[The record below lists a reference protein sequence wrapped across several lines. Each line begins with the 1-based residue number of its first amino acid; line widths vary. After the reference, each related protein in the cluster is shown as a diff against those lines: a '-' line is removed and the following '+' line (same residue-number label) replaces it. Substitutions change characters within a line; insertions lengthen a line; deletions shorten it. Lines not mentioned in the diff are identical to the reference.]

1 MNYQELMAAGEVPE
15 WMTEDSFQTVSR
27 GYLLKGETPKGMYA
41 RVAKAAGSYYADS
54 KHWEK
59 VFFDAMWR
67 NWLCAAS
74 PILSN
79 MGTERGLPI
88 SCNGFEVGDSLDS
101 IFKKNHEL
109 AMLSKNGA
117 GVSGYLG
124 NIRGRGTEIKGNGK
138 SEGVIPW
145 AKIYDTTTLS
155 VNQGS
160 TRRGATSLYLPVEH
174 GDAEEWVNMRRPTG
188 DANRRCLNIHHGL
201 IVTDKWMEEMLAGD
215 DKKRKQWEAILT
227 ARVETG
233 EPYLF
238 FSDNVNKHLPQC
250 YIDRKMKVKF
260 SNLCTEI
267 ALFSDLKHTFVCCLS
282 SLNALKWDEWKDS
295 DLPEIA
301 TRFLDAVI
309 EEYIKKAS
317 KTEGLENS
325 VRSAIKGRAIGIGIL
340 GWHSL
345 LQSNMIP
352 FDSFKAMMLN
362 NQIFKKI
369 RVGFEK
375 ETAILAKELG
385 EPEWCKGSGRRN
397 THGLAQAPTKTNSLI
412 SSAGSEGT
420 DPIAA
425 NIFVVKSA
433 KGTWITKNKRLE
445 TLLEI
450 KGKNNEATWKSINQH
465 SGSVQQLSF
474 LTDEEK
480 AVFLTAREINQFAI
494 IKQAAQRQKWID
506 QAASVNLFFANNS
519 SVKYIH
525 DVHVD
530 AWKSGVKTLYYLRNE
545 GVIKGD
551 LASRSSTECA
561 ACEA

>member
-1 MNYQELMAAGEVPE
+1 MNYEELLAAGEIPA
-15 WMTEDSFQTVSR
+15 WMNQESFQTVSR
-27 GYLLKGETPKGMYA
+27 GYLLDGETPRGMYY
-41 RVAKAAGSYYADS
+41 RVAKSAGSYYKDS
-54 KHWEK
+54 EHWEK
-59 VFFDAMWR
+59 VFFDALWK

-88 SCNGFEVGDSLDS
+88 SCNGFETGDSLDS

-117 GVSGYLG
+117 GVSGFLG
-124 NIRGRGTEIKGNGK
+124 NVRGRGAGINGNGK

-145 AKIYDTTTLS
+145 AKIYDTTTIS

-160 TRRGATSLYLPVEH
+160 TRRGATSLYLPIEH
-174 GDAEEWVNMRRPTG
+174 ADAEEWINMRRPTG
-188 DANRRCLNIHHGL
+188 DVNRRCLNIHHGVN
-201 IVTDKWMEEMLAGD
+201 ISDKWMQEMLDGD
-215 DKKRKQWEAILT
+215 KDKRKTWESVLT

-238 FSDNVNKHLPQC
+238 FSDTVNNNLPKC
-250 YIDRKMKVKF
+250 YTDRKMKVKF

-267 ALFSDLKHTFVCCLS
+267 ALFSDVKHTFVCCLS

-295 DLPEIA
+295 NLPEIA

-309 EEYIKKAS
+309 SEYIKKAS
-317 KTEGLENS
+317 KIEGLENS

-345 LQSNMIP
+345 LQTKMLP
-352 FDSFKAMMLN
+352 FDSFEAMMLN

-369 RVGFEK
+369 RSGFEK
-375 ETAILAKELG
+375 ETEILASELG
-385 EPEWCKGSGRRN
+385 EPEWCKGNGRRN

-433 KGTWITKNKRLE
+433 KGTWITKNKNLE
-445 TLLEI
+445 LLLTI
-450 KGKNNEATWKSINQH
+450 KGKNTEQVWKNINEH

-474 LTDEEK
+474 LNAEEK
-480 AVFLTAREINQFAI
+480 AVFLTAREINQFAV
-494 IKQAAQRQKWID
+494 IKQASQRQKWID
-506 QAASVNLFFANNS
+506 QAASVNLFFAANS
-519 SVKYIH
+519 DPKYIH
-525 DVHVD
+525 NVHIE
-530 AWKSGVKTLYYLRNE
+530 AWKSGVKTLYYLRTE

-551 LASRSSTECA
+551 LASRSASECA